1 MSASHAAETVETVV
15 AAGSVVV
22 AGPVAADGT
31 AAESGV
37 AGLVVAAGNIVGA
50 GSAET
55 VVAAE
60 TAVAGYVV
68 ALAPVVV
75 PLSGVALAV
84 DTVVDT
90 GHADVWVLQGS
101 ADYHS
106 RQGVIGSW
114 RA

>member
-1 MSASHAAETVETVV
+1 M
-15 AAGSVVV
+15 
-22 AGPVAADGT
+22 
-31 AAESGV
+31 
-37 AGLVVAAGNIVGA
+37 GA

-55 VVAAE
+55 ALAAE

-68 ALAPVVV
+68 ALGPVVV
-75 PLSGVALAV
+75 PLSVVALA
-84 DTVVDT
+84 DGTVVDT
-90 GHADVWVLQGS
+90 GHVDVWVLQGS

>member
-1 MSASHAAETVETVV
+1 M
-15 AAGSVVV
+15 
-22 AGPVAADGT
+22 
-31 AAESGV
+31 
-37 AGLVVAAGNIVGA
+37 GA

-68 ALAPVVV
+68 ALGPVVV
-75 PLSGVALAV
+75 PLSVVALA
-84 DTVVDT
+84 DGTVVDT
-90 GHADVWVLQGS
+90 AGHVDVWVLRGS

-114 RA
+114 WA